1 MTQIV
6 WRCNEDYCG
15 IIRKL
20 APLPM
25 ENLLA
30 SWSKTGTESFTDP
43 KNLPTGPGY
52 GGTGDESELNSKEHW
67 GSIDS
72 WDSWE

>member
-1 MTQIV
+1 MNNKVYLKPQI
-6 WRCNEDYCG
+6 
-15 IIRKL
+15 KL

-25 ENLLA
+25 ESLLA
-30 SWSKTGTESFTDP
+30 SLSKTGTESFTDP
-43 KNLPTGPGY
+43 KNPQPGPDNGGPG
-52 GGTGDESELNSKEHW
+52 GKDELSKEHW

>member
-1 MTQIV
+1 MSQIA
-6 WRCNEDYCG
+6 WHCNEDYCG

-30 SWSKTGTESFTDP
+30 SWSKTGIESFTDP

>member
-1 MTQIV
+1 MNNKVYLKPQIK
-6 WRCNEDYCG
+6 C
-15 IIRKL
+15 

-25 ENLLA
+25 ESLLA
-30 SWSKTGTESFTDP
+30 SLSRTG
-43 KNLPTGPGY
+43 
-52 GGTGDESELNSKEHW
+52 GGNYTGDKETDVPEMGTPGTDTGAKEHW

>member
-1 MTQIV
+1 MNNKVYLKPQI
-6 WRCNEDYCG
+6 
-15 IIRKL
+15 KL

-25 ENLLA
+25 ESLLA
-30 SWSKTGTESFTDP
+30 SLSKTGTESFTDP
-43 KNLPTGPGY
+43 KNPLTGPGY
-52 GGTGDESELNSKEHW
+52 GGTGGEGELSKEHW

>member
-1 MTQIV
+1 MNKKVYLQPQIK
-6 WRCNEDYCG
+6 C
-15 IIRKL
+15 

-25 ENLLA
+25 ESLLA
-30 SWSKTGTESFTDP
+30 SLSKTGTESFTDP
-43 KNLPTGPGY
+43 KNPLTGPNY
-52 GGTGDESELNSKEHW
+52 GGTGGKDELSKEHW

>member
-1 MTQIV
+1 MNKKVYLQPQIK
-6 WRCNEDYCG
+6 C
-15 IIRKL
+15 
-20 APLPM
+20 APLSM

-30 SWSKTGTESFTDP
+30 SLSGDKVIDKTGGDASLGDGKPGTD
-43 KNLPTGPGY
+43 TA
-52 GGTGDESELNSKEHW
+52 KEHW

>member
-1 MTQIV
+1 
-6 WRCNEDYCG
+6 
-15 IIRKL
+15 
-20 APLPM
+20 M

-30 SWSKTGTESFTDP
+30 SWSKTGTESLTDP
-43 KNLPTGPGY
+43 ENPQPGPVY
-52 GGTGDESELNSKEHW
+52 GGTGGEGELSKEHW

>member
-1 MTQIV
+1 MNKKVYLQPQI
-6 WRCNEDYCG
+6 
-15 IIRKL
+15 KF

-30 SWSKTGTESFTDP
+30 SLSHTQVTDNTGNTGNKPSLEDGDPNTD
-43 KNLPTGPGY
+43 TA
-52 GGTGDESELNSKEHW
+52 KEHC
-67 GSIDS
+67 GSIDD

>member
-1 MTQIV
+1 MNNKVYLKPQIK
-6 WRCNEDYCG
+6 C
-15 IIRKL
+15 

-25 ENLLA
+25 ESLLA
-30 SWSKTGTESFTDP
+30 SLSNTSNKDNTCGEI
-43 KNLPTGPGY
+43 PG
-52 GGTGDESELNSKEHW
+52 GGITINPNNPNGGKDELSKEHW

>member
-1 MTQIV
+1 MNNKVYLKPQIK
-6 WRCNEDYCG
+6 C
-15 IIRKL
+15 

-43 KNLPTGPGY
+43 KNPQPGPDNGGPG
-52 GGTGDESELNSKEHW
+52 GKDELSKEHW
-67 GSIDS
+67 GSFDN